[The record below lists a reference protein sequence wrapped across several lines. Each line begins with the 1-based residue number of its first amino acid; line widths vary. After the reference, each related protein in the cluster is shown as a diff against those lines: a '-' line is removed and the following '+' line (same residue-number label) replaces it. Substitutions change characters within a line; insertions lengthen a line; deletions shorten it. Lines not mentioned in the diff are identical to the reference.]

1 MTRDKHSLP
10 DPLTRHDP
18 SAPYAGEAWPHAKPV
33 RREFTAGATGTTAPN
48 AIMTTGDSQRPDD
61 RRILNECAALGLSLL
76 QAVQLANANDPRD
89 PQSLLRVLNL
99 DFSTYAPMPHRSRKR
114 WLRMA
119 AQTSS
124 VSYRGTLTED
134 ALLEILTTGIVP
146 ADFEAHVGHLLD
158 EAPIDFVVF
167 SIAEAAQKSQTSIQL
182 VWGNVAQLA
191 RRYSNHRQALWA
203 MFACTDRPPADG

>member
-1 MTRDKHSLP
+1 
-10 DPLTRHDP
+10 
-18 SAPYAGEAWPHAKPV
+18 
-33 RREFTAGATGTTAPN
+33 
-48 AIMTTGDSQRPDD
+48 MTTGDLQRPDD
-61 RRILNECAALGLSLL
+61 RRILDQCATLGLSLL
-76 QAVQLANANDPRD
+76 QAVQLANANDTRD

-99 DFSTYAPMPHRSRKR
+99 DFSTYEPMAHRGPKR

-158 EAPIDFVVF
+158 EAPIGYVVF
-167 SIAEAAQKSQTSIQL
+167 SIAEAAQKSQTPIQL
-182 VWGNVAQLA
+182 VWDTVAQLA
-191 RRYSNHRQALWA
+191 TRYSNHRQSLWA
-203 MFACTDRPPADG
+203 MFSCTDRQPADG